1 MKPFILSGTMFEES
15 RMLGDKLTEMGKAAK
30 GKLIVG
36 QYQSSD
42 RSFHCLAYVGI
53 DLGPVDNQQGIEFGD
68 VTDPGPWQE
77 VRTFRATK
85 AKERALLADEIAKWV
100 EGHSWGYAAIT
111 LSSDDEFHCLT
122 ITVGKDR
129 VYDFVDGKP
138 S

>member
-1 MKPFILSGTMFEES
+1 MFEES

-85 AKERALLADEIAKWV
+85 AKERALLAEEIAKWV